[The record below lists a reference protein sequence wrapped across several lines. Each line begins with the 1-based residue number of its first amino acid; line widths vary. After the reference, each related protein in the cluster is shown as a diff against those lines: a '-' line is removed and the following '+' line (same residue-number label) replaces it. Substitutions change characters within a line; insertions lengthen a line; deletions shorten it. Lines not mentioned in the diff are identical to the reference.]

1 MLKRSAL
8 RRLIVAALALFVLLI
23 IYLFPTET
31 NNIEKEITYY
41 DVEKS
46 NIYLLDRYNYVART
60 EIVIQES
67 DVIKKTKEILEALIV
82 NSKYKDYLLNGFY
95 QIIPEKTKI
104 LDISYDNNLLKVSF
118 SKELLNIEKNLEEK
132 MIEAIVFSLTEIKG
146 VEKIM
151 IFVEEEQLQKLPK
164 TNKILP
170 QVLTREFGIN
180 KEYNINSLK
189 DVVSTTT
196 YYVSKYDGNIYYVPV
211 TNYINSDLNKV
222 EIIVDNLQTSPTKQ
236 TNLMSFLSSN
246 ASLLDYEIQENIAKL
261 TWNNYIF
268 NDITN
273 KNILE
278 EVKYSIYLSLQDTL
292 NIEEVVFINNDK
304 EILNLKNND

>member
-67 DVIKKTKEILEALIV
+67 DVIKKAKEILEALRV

-196 YYVSKYDGNIYYVPV
+196 YYVSKYDNNIYYVPI

-222 EIIVDNLQTSPTKQ
+222 KIIVDNLQTSPTRQ

-304 EILNLKNND
+304 EILNFKNND

>member
-67 DVIKKTKEILEALIV
+67 DVIKKAKEILEALRV

-164 TNKILP
+164 TNKTLP

-196 YYVSKYDGNIYYVPV
+196 YYVSKYDNNIYYVPI

-222 EIIVDNLQTSPTKQ
+222 KIIVDNLQTSPTRQ

-304 EILNLKNND
+304 EILNFKNND

>member
-67 DVIKKTKEILEALIV
+67 DVIKKAKEILEALRV

-196 YYVSKYDGNIYYVPV
+196 YYVSKYDNNIYYVPI

-222 EIIVDNLQTSPTKQ
+222 EIIVDNLQTSPTRQ

-304 EILNLKNND
+304 EILNFKNND

>member
-67 DVIKKTKEILEALIV
+67 DVIKKAKEILEALRV

-164 TNKILP
+164 TNKTLP

-196 YYVSKYDGNIYYVPV
+196 YYVSKYDNNIYYVPI

-222 EIIVDNLQTSPTKQ
+222 KIIVDNLQTSPTRQ

-292 NIEEVVFINNDK
+292 NIEEVVFINNDQ
-304 EILNLKNND
+304 EILNFNNND

>member
-67 DVIKKTKEILEALIV
+67 DVIKKAKEILEALRV

-118 SKELLNIEKNLEEK
+118 SKKLLNIEKNLEEK

-196 YYVSKYDGNIYYVPV
+196 YYVSKYDNNIYYVPI

-222 EIIVDNLQTSPTKQ
+222 KIIVDNLQTSPTRQ

-304 EILNLKNND
+304 EILNFKNND

>member
-67 DVIKKTKEILEALIV
+67 DVIKKAKEILEALRV

-196 YYVSKYDGNIYYVPV
+196 YYVSKYDGNIYYVPI

-222 EIIVDNLQTSPTKQ
+222 KIIVDNLQTSPTRQ

-304 EILNLKNND
+304 EILNFKNND

>member
-67 DVIKKTKEILEALIV
+67 DVIKKAKEILEALRV

-164 TNKILP
+164 TNKTIP

-196 YYVSKYDGNIYYVPV
+196 YYVSKYDNNIYYVPI

-222 EIIVDNLQTSPTKQ
+222 KIIVDNLQTSPTRQ

-292 NIEEVVFINNDK
+292 NIEEVVFINNDQ
-304 EILNLKNND
+304 EILNFNNND

>member
-23 IYLFPTET
+23 IYLFPTEI